1 MACILVKKKNILV
14 DFGEVKQT
22 VNTPTTITILKNIAN
37 APTAVAIG
45 CLDQQEYSL
54 KKTLYLNYDD

>member
-1 MACILVKKKNILV
+1 M
-14 DFGEVKQT
+14 
-22 VNTPTTITILKNIAN
+22 NIAN
-37 APTAVAIG
+37 EPTAVAIG